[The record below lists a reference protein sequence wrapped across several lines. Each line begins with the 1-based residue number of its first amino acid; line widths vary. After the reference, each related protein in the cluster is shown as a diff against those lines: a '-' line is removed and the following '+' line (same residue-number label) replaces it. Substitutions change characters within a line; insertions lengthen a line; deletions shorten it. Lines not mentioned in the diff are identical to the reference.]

1 MLQWLWSHRN
11 LLRNGPHKGAQFP
24 GNGYHGTISVFA
36 ACDQLSIAFAQPH
49 LRLPTDGLDGLG
61 QLFEPQLEVPA
72 DLSRISL
79 GPGALNQGTACVR
92 VAGLGDG
99 SLAAVVSR

>member
-24 GNGYHGTISVFA
+24 GDGDHDAIGVFA
-36 ACDQLSIAFAQPH
+36 ACEQLSIAFAQPH

-72 DLSRISL
+72 DLSRLSI
-79 GPGALNQGTACVR
+79 GPGALNHGTACVR
-92 VAGLGDG
+92 IAGFGDG